1 MTNNRSL
8 RDRITLEVF
17 NHNPIPA
24 HKQDNKHM
32 FYFDDYDDNLY
43 TKMSKAVYTAYKDGN
58 GGELDGNPPK
68 MASIA
73 SSSAMTFNIIG
84 NDPVDIHNDYSI
96 SSSVNASTVN
106 IPKGKYK
113 IEYEKKLFPINK
125 GNSPSHLDAFLW
137 CEENKTGIFCEM
149 KNFEWLSP
157 PSSALSKGYCDEKYY
172 FKNKNSNSNNSN
184 LLDAFHVFGPLIDI
198 FKNNNVQPLSN
209 SLKSKYAVY
218 DAWQMIKHTLAIY
231 NQTSFSVKDHLK
243 KSKNVDSIAGSYENI
258 ILLNVVNDIP
268 DSWICDKKTKNEY
281 FTRKNKEQIE
291 AKDFIETMT
300 DPKNKLIDLFKNDCK
315 AEFQMAYVS
324 AKEFA
329 DIIGVTGARREFLRD
344 RYFG

>member
-1 MTNNRSL
+1 M
-8 RDRITLEVF
+8 
-17 NHNPIPA
+17 NHNNPIPA
-24 HKQDNKHM
+24 HKQDNEHE

-157 PSSALSKGYCDEKYY
+157 SSSALSEG
-172 FKNKNSNSNNSN
+172 
-184 LLDAFHVFGPLIDI
+184 
-198 FKNNNVQPLSN
+198 
-209 SLKSKYAVY
+209 
-218 DAWQMIKHTLAIY
+218 
-231 NQTSFSVKDHLK
+231 
-243 KSKNVDSIAGSYENI
+243 
-258 ILLNVVNDIP
+258 
-268 DSWICDKKTKNEY
+268 
-281 FTRKNKEQIE
+281 
-291 AKDFIETMT
+291 
-300 DPKNKLIDLFKNDCK
+300 
-315 AEFQMAYVS
+315 
-324 AKEFA
+324 
-329 DIIGVTGARREFLRD
+329 
-344 RYFG
+344 

>member
-137 CEENKTGIFCEM
+137 CEENKTGIFCESWM
-149 KNFEWLSP
+149 LELNRNW
-157 PSSALSKGYCDEKYY
+157 
-172 FKNKNSNSNNSN
+172 
-184 LLDAFHVFGPLIDI
+184 
-198 FKNNNVQPLSN
+198 
-209 SLKSKYAVY
+209 KSIKILTCWNYLVWAV
-218 DAWQMIKHTLAIY
+218 KHTI
-231 NQTSFSVKDHLK
+231 
-243 KSKNVDSIAGSYENI
+243 
-258 ILLNVVNDIP
+258 
-268 DSWICDKKTKNEY
+268 
-281 FTRKNKEQIE
+281 
-291 AKDFIETMT
+291 
-300 DPKNKLIDLFKNDCK
+300 
-315 AEFQMAYVS
+315 
-324 AKEFA
+324 
-329 DIIGVTGARREFLRD
+329 
-344 RYFG
+344 